1 MAALR
6 NGLLCVAILLIGFG
20 CATSS
25 PVSTP
30 GNDRNGAETG
40 DSQVRQGA
48 EVERPNRPAVA
59 VVLNDPNGIHLEL
72 LRVFSAR
79 LGQPYEVFDLARRPA
94 PSVRRLLAEMVP
106 LRVVAIGPA
115 ALSAASAIPG
125 VEIVYAAVLDPG
137 DETHGIDAL
146 PPFDAQLDHWLAVA
160 PRIARIGV
168 VGGEKMHHRMVALE
182 TACVDRGLTL
192 ERREVA
198 SDTETLLAF
207 RSMVPRIDGFVF
219 LPDEAVLSP
228 DVIRQVMT
236 HGRRNGI
243 QILVYSPVMFD
254 LGATMLLQPDPV
266 AVAVALAELVEDPD
280 LEVTVR
286 EIRTR
291 TNPLVPLIS
300 KAATPSVTAGSGD
313 G

>member
-1 MAALR
+1 
-6 NGLLCVAILLIGFG
+6 LLCVAILLIGFG

-30 GNDRNGAETG
+30 GKVGKGVETG
-40 DSQVRQGA
+40 DNQVRAGA
-48 EVERPNRPAVA
+48 GVERSNQPAVA
-59 VVLNDPNGIHLEL
+59 VVLNDPNRIHLEL

-79 LGQPYEVFDLARRPA
+79 LGQPYEVFDLAERPTA
-94 PSVRRLLAEMVP
+94 SVRRLLAGMAP

-125 VEIVYAAVLDPG
+125 VEVVYAAVLDPG
-137 DETHGIDAL
+137 DETQGIDAL

-160 PRIARIGV
+160 PQMARIGV
-168 VGGEKMHHRMVALE
+168 VGGETMRHRMVALE
-182 TACVDRGLTL
+182 TACADRGLTL

-266 AVAVALAELVEDPD
+266 AVAVALAELVKDPD

-286 EIRTR
+286 DIRAR

-300 KAATPSVTAGSGD
+300 KAAIPSVAAGSGD